1 MFLSLK
7 LENKIKKE
15 IVEGYSKED
24 TINRIKK
31 EHGTIRGIE
40 LFYDCCYA
48 TICREMG
55 INRKKGKEL
64 RVKKVRLIPKKEGDR
79 N

>member
-15 IVEGYSKED
+15 IVEGYSKGD
-24 TINRIKK
+24 TISRVKK
-31 EHGTIRGIE
+31 EFGIRGIE

-48 TICREMG
+48 TVCREMG

-64 RVKKVRLIPKKEGDR
+64 KATKIKLKPKE
-79 N
+79 

>member
-1 MFLSLK
+1 MFISLK
-7 LENKIKKE
+7 IENKIKKE

-24 TINRIKK
+24 IINRIKK
-31 EHGTIRGIE
+31 EHGMIRGIK

-48 TICREMG
+48 TVCREMK

-64 RVKKVRLIPKKEGDR
+64 KVKKVRLIPKKEGDK